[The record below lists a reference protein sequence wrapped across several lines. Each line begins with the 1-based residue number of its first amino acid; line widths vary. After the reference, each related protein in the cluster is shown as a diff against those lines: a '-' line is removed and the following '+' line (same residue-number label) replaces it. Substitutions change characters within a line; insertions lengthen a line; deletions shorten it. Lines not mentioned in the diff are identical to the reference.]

1 MNAVALHSSL
11 PLMMMPTVLSPVQSA
26 AEAKLRAE
34 VRQLRQEVAR
44 LRQSHQ
50 DLALALDS
58 TIEAGHWL
66 ETQVRELQGLRAEV
80 AERRATEAELQQQ
93 QLMSDQLLLNMLPPP
108 IADRLKQGQSIIADS
123 FDEAT
128 VMFADIVGFTE
139 LSARIDPAEL
149 VQWLNQIFS
158 VFDQLADRYGL
169 EKIKTIGDAYLVV
182 GGLPNPKPDHV
193 AAIANMGLD
202 MLQASQQF
210 CTPDQQPLHLR
221 IGIHTG
227 PVVAGVIGTRKL
239 NYDIWGDTVNIASR
253 MESQGETGRIQV
265 SEAVYECL
273 KSSYQLQARGNVPIK
288 GKGVMPTYWLDGRVV
303 A

>member
-1 MNAVALHSSL
+1 
-11 PLMMMPTVLSPVQSA
+11 MMMPTVLPTAQSTSD
-26 AEAKLRAE
+26 AKLRAE

-50 DLALALDS
+50 DLTLALDS
-58 TIEAGHWL
+58 TIEASQWL
-66 ETQVRELQGLRAEV
+66 ENQVRELQGLRAEV
-80 AERRATEAELQQQ
+80 AERRATEAELQHQ

-158 VFDQLADRYGL
+158 VFDELADRYGL

-182 GGLPNPKPDHV
+182 GGLPHPSADHV
-193 AAIANMGLD
+193 TAIANMGLD
-202 MLQASQQF
+202 MLKASQQF

-253 MESQGETGRIQV
+253 MESQGSTGRIQV

-273 KSSYQLQARGNVPIK
+273 KSNYQLHARGKIPIK
-288 GKGVMPTYWLDGRVV
+288 GKGVMPTYWLDGRSV